1 MGSLR
6 VGHDS
11 VTNTSEI
18 TYLHSIQYI
27 FPVYFRMC
35 GELADRIVFKA
46 GTDNGTPGSPVLCSK
61 NLQSYQLR
69 TPLVLR
75 ASWQSRGGSGEER
88 KDLAARALGGSSA
101 SLPPSWLSPS
111 PSAART
117 PVSSVKRSEE
127 TSAYL
132 AD

>member
-6 VGHDS
+6 VGHDT

-88 KDLAARALGGSSA
+88 KDLAARA
-101 SLPPSWLSPS
+101 SLLPSWLSPS

>member
-18 TYLHSIQYI
+18 TYLHSRQYI

-46 GTDNGTPGSPVLCSK
+46 GTDNGTPGSPALCSK

-88 KDLAARALGGSSA
+88 KDLAAAGALEGSRA
-101 SLPPSWLSPS
+101 SLAAQLAFAKSLGCYDPSVLY
-111 PSAART
+111 
-117 PVSSVKRSEE
+117 E
-127 TSAYL
+127 TK
-132 AD
+132 